1 MEKVKKESEA
11 LWAQIMENLRT
22 HGQADGY
29 AIDFI
34 SGLRLVEDTGTRL
47 IIEYPEG
54 LMLAWL
60 ELNYSEY
67 IETAACNVLQ
77 APRELEFVE
86 AGSLKAVNEYARC
99 VFGKHL
105 HIITRQTEHFYL
117 FCSCCC
123 IAIRNIYRC
132 VCFETLGEIAT
143 SCSTK
148 FCTRYFLCL
157 CG

>member
-1 MEKVKKESEA
+1 MEKGKKESEA

-67 IETAACNVLQ
+67 IETAARNVLQ
-77 APRELEFVE
+77 ATRELEFVE
-86 AGSLKAVNEYARC
+86 AGSQKPDCRSLLNIRC
-99 VFGKHL
+99 P
-105 HIITRQTEHFYL
+105 
-117 FCSCCC
+117 CP
-123 IAIRNIYRC
+123 
-132 VCFETLGEIAT
+132 
-143 SCSTK
+143 
-148 FCTRYFLCL
+148 
-157 CG
+157 

>member
-86 AGSLKAVNEYARC
+86 AGSLKAVNEEVTPPCPAPAAKVEAPAAAPRRA
-99 VFGKHL
+99 
-105 HIITRQTEHFYL
+105 TRSTRAPKLQSNLNADYT
-117 FCSCCC
+117 
-123 IAIRNIYRC
+123 
-132 VCFETLGEIAT
+132 FENYVVG
-143 SCSTK
+143 SSN
-148 FCTRYFLCL
+148 
-157 CG
+157 